1 MPTYDYLCNACDHRF
16 ELFQSITARPVKKCP
31 ACGKNKATRL
41 IGTGA
46 GMIFKGSGFYI
57 TDYRSESYKA
67 AAQADGGNATPATT
81 PAASNGPSA
90 AASSAP
96 SGGPPPAT
104 ASASPPAGSS
114 TTAKPSRGTAGKNA
128 S

>member
-67 AAQADGGNATPATT
+67 AAQADGGNGS
-81 PAASNGPSA
+81 AASGGSNGS
-90 AASSAP
+90 SSAGSATSSNGSTP
-96 SGGPPPAT
+96 SGSSSGTSTATSTFTRGSGT
-104 ASASPPAGSS
+104 ASKK
-114 TTAKPSRGTAGKNA
+114 TTS
-128 S
+128 